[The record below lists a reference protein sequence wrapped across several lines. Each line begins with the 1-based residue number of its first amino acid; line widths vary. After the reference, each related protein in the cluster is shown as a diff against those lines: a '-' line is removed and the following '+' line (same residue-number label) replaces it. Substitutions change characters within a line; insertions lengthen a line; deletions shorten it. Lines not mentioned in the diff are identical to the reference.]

1 MKEVPVHVCAYILVF
16 VFQRN
21 PYGTIFELPPKIV
34 GLHNAIC
41 IFMICKFWQLR
52 IRDQKICTTIW
63 ARIWVGKVLYRHRKR
78 KCIFPTT
85 GCCLFFF
92 SRQNL
97 FFPAKTCFSF
107 SYRYFFLVAA
117 SNDSFTTEFYA
128 NPVAI
133 GDFEKHCAQRRKY
146 PVLLQ
151 IEFNNATRED
161 ELLVSHKYGW
171 IDATVKSFPKIVN
184 KANRTSL
191 CL

>member
-97 FFPAKTCFSF
+97 FF
-107 SYRYFFLVAA
+107 FFLSLFFSCCSVKWQLYHWVLCQ
-117 SNDSFTTEFYA
+117 SRGHWWLWETLCTTSKIPCVTA
-128 NPVAI
+128 NWVQQC
-133 GDFEKHCAQRRKY
+133 HQRGRAPCKS
-146 PVLLQ
+146 Q
-151 IEFNNATRED
+151 IWLNRCHSE
-161 ELLVSHKYGW
+161 
-171 IDATVKSFPKIVN
+171 IFP
-184 KANRTSL
+184 
-191 CL
+191 

>member
-97 FFPAKTCFSF
+97 FFPAKTCFF
-107 SYRYFFLVAA
+107 PPKLVFLFLIVIFFLLQRQMTALPL
-117 SNDSFTTEFYA
+117 SFM
-128 NPVAI
+128 PI
-133 GDFEKHCAQRRKY
+133 
-146 PVLLQ
+146 PWP
-151 IEFNNATRED
+151 
-161 ELLVSHKYGW
+161 LV
-171 IDATVKSFPKIVN
+171 TLRNIVHN
-184 KANRTSL
+184 VENTLCYCKLSSTMPPERTSSL
-191 CL
+191 